1 MYLGFYGL
9 ARRPFSITPDPDV
22 LYLGD
27 THAGA
32 LSHLEYGLAEGA
44 GFTLL
49 TGEVGAGKTT
59 LVRRLLKSL
68 GGHYVVAQIFNTNV
82 SATELLKLV
91 LAEYEVAPGA
101 DKAEHLGRLHEFLI
115 GLYARGQRA
124 VLVVDEAQNLS
135 RDSLEE
141 MRMLS
146 NLQTE
151 TDPLLHILLVGQPE
165 LRDRIREPDLAQLA
179 QRITVHC
186 HLGAMSL
193 DETRSYVEFRLADAG
208 TTHQDI
214 FSPEAVARVHELAQ
228 GLPRAVNTLCDACLM
243 TGYVERTAKI
253 TLDMVEAVQKARA
266 EGRTLPRLPDHLP
279 KPAAP
284 QPPPPAARPTP
295 RPPAAPPDQNEP
307 AHRPEPL
314 YQPEPL
320 RRPSAPPQAPAA
332 PQDPNDPFAA
342 TPYAATPPFAPYRP
356 RTDEQHFNR
365 MATLNKQL
373 AEQERAYQNGL
384 RALHEQAQADIAEVL
399 GDAPSAVSPPPKK
412 FIQRLRRK
420 VLDWLGF

>member
-32 LSHLEYGLAEGA
+32 LAHLEYGLAEGA

-68 GGHYVVAQIFNTNV
+68 GGGYVVAQVFNTNV

-91 LAEYEVAPGA
+91 LVEYGVVPGA
-101 DKAEHLGRLHEFLI
+101 DKADHLGRLQDFLI
-115 GLYARGQRA
+115 GLYAKGQRA

-135 RDSLEE
+135 REALEE

-151 TDPLLHILLVGQPE
+151 TEPLLHILLVGQPE

-186 HLGAMSL
+186 HLGPL
-193 DETRSYVEFRLADAG
+193 TLEETRSYVDFRLADAG
-208 TTHQDI
+208 ATHKDI
-214 FSPEAVARVHELAQ
+214 FSPEAVAHIHELSQ

-243 TGYVERTAKI
+243 TGYVERTAKVD
-253 TLDMVEAVQKARA
+253 LGMVEAVQKARA
-266 EGRTLPRLPDHLP
+266 EGRTLPRLPDPLP
-279 KPAAP
+279 
-284 QPPPPAARPTP
+284 R
-295 RPPAAPPDQNEP
+295 PAAPPQARPAPPSRPAPQPAAAPPLPPEP
-307 AHRPEPL
+307 ANLREPA

-320 RRPSAPPQAPAA
+320 RRPAAQAPDSPSAESPHA
-332 PQDPNDPFAA
+332 P
-342 TPYAATPPFAPYRP
+342 TPPYSPLRP
-356 RTDEQHFNR
+356 PSDEQWFDR
-365 MATLNKQL
+365 MAALNKQL
-373 AEQERAYQNGL
+373 AAQERAYQNDL
-384 RALHEQAQADIAEVL
+384 RVLHEQAQDDIAEVL
-399 GDAPSAVSPPPKK
+399 GELAPASSPTANKHRPRPGW
-412 FIQRLRRK
+412 LRR
-420 VLDWLGF
+420 LLAWCGY